1 MDAITMRI
9 YYVRATSTERVY
21 ISLLLSNPFSHRYA
35 CRVVV
40 CGMVAIHF
48 CRICAEDYCQHLD
61 SQAVGYIIQFEPIR
75 LLESHSNP
83 KLIYRSHP
91 VFSIK
96 NVVQPTKKTIC
107 IGGIRSVEGFASF
120 TNEFIPYGASLTDFS
135 KNLCKTM
142 LKVIYVC
149 I

>member
-1 MDAITMRI
+1 MRAAWW
-9 YYVRATSTERVY
+9 YAVWW
-21 ISLLLSNPFSHRYA
+21 PFT
-35 CRVVV
+35 
-40 CGMVAIHF
+40 F
-48 CRICAEDYCQHLD
+48 
-61 SQAVGYIIQFEPIR
+61 AVFVQKIIANTWTLRRLAGYIIQFEPIR

-96 NVVQPTKKTIC
+96 NVVQPTKKAIC